1 MSRSTLRH
9 FLNSLYNM
17 QGTELNSSEDQQ
29 CNGAFRLHWQSG
41 SLWKVMCPGCHI
53 LHQAVT
59 SSSIGSLMLE
69 TTAA

>member
-9 FLNSLYNM
+9 FLNSLYYM

-41 SLWKVMCPGCHI
+41 SLWKVMCPGCYI
-53 LHQAVT
+53 Q
-59 SSSIGSLMLE
+59 